1 MKSTGE
7 VMGIDL
13 EFGPAFLKA
22 QYSTDFPIPTKG
34 KVFLSVADQDKA
46 YSVVVARRL
55 VDCGFS
61 FVCTEGT
68 AAALRA
74 ACIECA
80 LVGKVHEE
88 GEVDVTDLIGRGEI
102 VLVIN
107 TAADKKSFRDS
118 YDIRLAALHHNVPYF
133 TTLAGA
139 NALSLGLRSLKRG
152 DKFRVSSLQE
162 YHRRR

>member
-1 MKSTGE
+1 M
-7 VMGIDL
+7 
-13 EFGPAFLKA
+13 
-22 QYSTDFPIPTKG
+22 
-34 KVFLSVADQDKA
+34 
-46 YSVVVARRL
+46 ARRL
-55 VDCGFS
+55 KECGFS

-68 AAALRA
+68 AAALKNA
-74 ACIECA
+74 GIECA
-80 LVGKVHEE
+80 QVGKVHEE
-88 GEVDVTDLIGRGEI
+88 GKVDVTDLIVCNEI

-152 DKFRVSSLQE
+152 DKFRVSSLQQ
-162 YHRRR
+162 YHRRH